1 MDIDYIL
8 DERIRELFG
17 EEQRWVTLSR
27 LSCNPK
33 ATYVLDCY
41 STQDATTSNTLY
53 ARTRKYGL
61 GYENDLTAGRRET
74 YTDAM
79 GKTRHYP
86 NIKPYNYVLPIPI
99 QIINSNIKVEIK
111 QNEGYKE

>member
-1 MDIDYIL
+1 M
-8 DERIRELFG
+8 
-17 EEQRWVTLSR
+17 
-27 LSCNPK
+27 
-33 ATYVLDCY
+33 LDCY
-41 STQDATTSNTLY
+41 PTQDATTSNTLY

-61 GYENDLTAGRRET
+61 GYENDATAGRRET

-86 NIKPYNYVLPIPI
+86 NIQPYNYVLPIPI